1 MTFHII
7 TLFPEVFDAYFKES
21 IIGKAIK
28 KRLIEV
34 KFYDLRDFS
43 KDKKRKKAS
52 PTERRQSFGRVDEKV
67 YGGGPGM
74 VLGIEPLVRAIEKA
88 TARQTGSRGKRQ
100 GTARQTG
107 SRDKRQ
113 VKIILLAPGGRQFD
127 NKIAQ
132 DLTKY
137 KDVVLIAGR
146 YEGVDERVK
155 KIFSAKGA
163 RLPNG
168 QGSPARGG
176 QAASGWKIEEISVG
190 PYVLTGGEI
199 PAMVVVDAVSRQIKG
214 VLGKNESLEEKRY
227 GVGVPVYTRPEIF
240 KYKGKNYRVPKV
252 LLSGDHKEI
261 AAWRKE
267 KINNKFQISNDK

>member
-88 TARQTGSRGKRQ
+88 TARQTGSRGKKN
-100 GTARQTG
+100 A
-107 SRDKRQ
+107 
-113 VKIILLAPGGRQFD
+113 KIILLAPGGKQFD
-127 NKIAQ
+127 NKMAR

-146 YEGVDERVK
+146 YEGVDDRIK
-155 KIFSAKGA
+155 KIFSAKG
-163 RLPNG
+163 
-168 QGSPARGG
+168 GS
-176 QAASGWKIEEISVG
+176 ASGGKVEEVSIG
-190 PYVLTGGEI
+190 PYVLTGGEV
-199 PAMVVVDAVSRQIKG
+199 PAMVVVDAVARQIKG

-227 GVGVPVYTRPEIF
+227 GVGVPAYTRPEVF
-240 KYKGKNYRVPKV
+240 KHKGKNYKVPKV

>member
-7 TLFPEVFDAYFKES
+7 TLFPEVFDAYFRES

-28 KRLIEV
+28 KRLIKV

-43 KDKKRKKAS
+43 KDKKHKKAR
-52 PTERRQSFGRVDEKV
+52 PTERYQLFGRVDEKV

-107 SRDKRQ
+107 SRGKRQ

-137 KDVVLIAGR
+137 KDIVLITGR
-146 YEGVDERVK
+146 YEGVDERIK
-155 KIFSAKGA
+155 KVF
-163 RLPNG
+163 RV
-168 QGSPARGG
+168 
-176 QAASGWKIEEISVG
+176 EEVSIG

-199 PAMVVVDAVSRQIKG
+199 PAIVVVDAVSRQIKG

-227 GVGVPVYTRPEIF
+227 GVGVPAYTRPEVF

-252 LLSGDHKEI
+252 LLSGNHKEI
-261 AAWRKE
+261 DNWRK
-267 KINNKFQISNDK
+267 KNRKMPNDK

>member
-74 VLGIEPLVRAIEKA
+74 VLGVEPLTRAIEKA
-88 TARQTGSRGKRQ
+88 
-100 GTARQTG
+100 TARQTG

>member
-7 TLFPEVFDAYFKES
+7 TLLPEVFDAYFKES

-28 KRLIEV
+28 KRLIKV

-43 KDKKRKKAS
+43 KDKKHK
-52 PTERRQSFGRVDEKV
+52 RVDEKA

-74 VLGIEPLVRAIEKA
+74 VLGVEPLVRAIEKA
-88 TARQTGSRGKRQ
+88 TARQTGSRGKIQ

-132 DLTKY
+132 NLTKY
-137 KDVVLIAGR
+137 KDIVLIAGR
-146 YEGVDERVK
+146 YEGVDERIK
-155 KIFSAKGA
+155 KVF
-163 RLPNG
+163 RV
-168 QGSPARGG
+168 
-176 QAASGWKIEEISVG
+176 EEVSIG

-227 GVGVPVYTRPEIF
+227 GVGVPAYTRPEVF
-240 KYKGKNYRVPKV
+240 KHKGKNYKVPKV

>member
-1 MTFHII
+1 MIFYII
-7 TLFPEVFDAYFKES
+7 TLFPEVFDAYFRES

-28 KRLIEV
+28 KRLIKV

-43 KDKKRKKAS
+43 KDKKYKKAR
-52 PTERRQSFGRVDEKV
+52 PTERHQSFGRVDEKA

-74 VLGIEPLVRAIEKA
+74 VLEVEPLVRAIEKA
-88 TARQTGSRGKRQ
+88 TARQTGSRGKEN
-100 GTARQTG
+100 T
-107 SRDKRQ
+107 
-113 VKIILLAPGGRQFD
+113 KIILLAPGGKQFD

-132 DLTKY
+132 DLTRY
-137 KDVVLIAGR
+137 KDIVLIAGR
-146 YEGVDERVK
+146 YEGVDERIK
-155 KIFSAKGA
+155 KLF
-163 RLPNG
+163 
-168 QGSPARGG
+168 
-176 QAASGWKIEEISVG
+176 KIKEMSIG

-199 PAMVVVDAVSRQIKG
+199 PAMVIVDAVARQIKG

-227 GVGVPVYTRPEIF
+227 GVGVPAYTRPEVF
-240 KYKGKNYRVPKV
+240 KHKGKNYKVPKV